1 MQREY
6 WYSAQVSLN
15 LVSKRSDP
23 RYGTQTFTVSD
34 LTLGEPDAELF
45 KLPRGFKAVD
55 HRPDTQRVGP

>member
-1 MQREY
+1 
-6 WYSAQVSLN
+6 
-15 LVSKRSDP
+15 VSKRSDP

-55 HRPDTQRVGP
+55 HLPDTQRVGP